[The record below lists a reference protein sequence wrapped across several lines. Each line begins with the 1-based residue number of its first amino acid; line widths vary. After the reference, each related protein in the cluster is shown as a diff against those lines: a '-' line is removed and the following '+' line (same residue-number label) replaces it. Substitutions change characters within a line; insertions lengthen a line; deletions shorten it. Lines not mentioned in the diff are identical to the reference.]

1 MIIIYIE
8 QGRDRNIPALEFL
21 YSTVVWIILSEMD
34 WILLRNILL
43 FHIVT
48 LLNTKVNK
56 NLKKFK
62 KIKMFEN
69 DKNGTDKEFT

>member
-1 MIIIYIE
+1 MNLLSLVLRDSVWETAIDNHCDHIPSVIMIIIYIE

-48 LLNTKVNK
+48 L
-56 NLKKFK
+56 
-62 KIKMFEN
+62 
-69 DKNGTDKEFT
+69 